1 MGFVHLH
8 CHTDY
13 SIGDSTARIEDYI
26 KSARKA
32 GMKALA
38 ISDSNSIAGAIRFA
52 ESCIDADIKPIIA
65 AELSTCLGNII
76 CIAMNNR
83 GLNSLSR
90 LSNDHRPSRWL

>member
-1 MGFVHLH
+1 MSFVHLH

-26 KSARKA
+26 ESGRKA

-38 ISDSNSIAGAIRFA
+38 ISDCNSIAGSIRFA

-65 AELSTCLGNII
+65 AELSTC
-76 CIAMNNR
+76 
-83 GLNSLSR
+83 
-90 LSNDHRPSRWL
+90 